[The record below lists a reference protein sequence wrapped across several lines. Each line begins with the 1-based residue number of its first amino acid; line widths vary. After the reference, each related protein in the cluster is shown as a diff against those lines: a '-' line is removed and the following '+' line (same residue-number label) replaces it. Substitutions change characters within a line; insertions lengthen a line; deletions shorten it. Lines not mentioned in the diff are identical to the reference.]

1 MINQNDSI
9 AHMHEVGG
17 GQGAASDSLQQPR
30 TWQPT
35 VRQVLS
41 WLPRNATPAQQD
53 SAVQAHIKPSDI
65 TWSQCPDT
73 LHLPGQPVGKSF
85 RDVSLPKY
93 YRESYFTG
101 KPFFHPDMFGGR
113 QGIAG
118 DPVPYSIAGDNII
131 TLLLLS
137 CFVIGALAYA
147 KSKTFMHRQIQRFFR
162 SPRRDGMTDI
172 SETGTELRFQLFL
185 VVLNALLIGL
195 VYFFYVQTNVATTFI
210 IDQYMV
216 IGIFA
221 LAVLGFIA
229 IKALLYWA
237 TAWVFFDTL
246 RGKQWLKSWLVIM
259 TAEGILLYPVV
270 MVQAYFDTSITT
282 TLLCASVIV
291 ILARLLSFYKVYNI
305 FFSARRAIVQ
315 NFLYF
320 CTLEIIPMAA
330 LWGIL
335 TMICNYLKV
344 NF

>member
-1 MINQNDSI
+1 
-9 AHMHEVGG
+9 
-17 GQGAASDSLQQPR
+17 
-30 TWQPT
+30 
-35 VRQVLS
+35 
-41 WLPRNATPAQQD
+41 
-53 SAVQAHIKPSDI
+53 
-65 TWSQCPDT
+65 
-73 LHLPGQPVGKSF
+73 
-85 RDVSLPKY
+85 
-93 YRESYFTG
+93 
-101 KPFFHPDMFGGR
+101 
-113 QGIAG
+113 
-118 DPVPYSIAGDNII
+118 
-131 TLLLLS
+131 
-137 CFVIGALAYA
+137 
-147 KSKTFMHRQIQRFFR
+147 MHRQIQRFFR

-172 SETGTELRFQLFL
+172 SETGAELRFQLFL